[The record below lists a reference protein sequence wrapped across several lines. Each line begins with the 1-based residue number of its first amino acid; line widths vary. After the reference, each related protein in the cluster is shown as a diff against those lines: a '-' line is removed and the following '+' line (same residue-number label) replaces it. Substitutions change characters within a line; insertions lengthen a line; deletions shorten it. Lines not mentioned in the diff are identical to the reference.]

1 MERVA
6 VEGALLRAHEVEQ
19 LARARDA
26 HVGQAALLFHLGRVL
41 ERAAVR
47 EDALLQAGDEDD
59 RELQALG
66 SVQGDQRHRLGVA
79 TQRIS
84 VRDERHIL
92 QEGGQ
97 ALAGRQ
103 ALVVARHGAELLD
116 VRPAL
121 LALVAAV
128 AEVARIAGAL

>member
-6 VEGALLRAHEVEQ
+6 VEGALLGTHQVEQ

-41 ERAAVR
+41 KRAAVR
-47 EDALLQAGDEDD
+47 EDALLQAGDKDD

-66 SVQGDQRHRLGVA
+66 CMQRDQRHRLGIVA
-79 TQRIS
+79 QRIG
-84 VRDERHIL
+84 VRDERHVL

-97 ALAGRQ
+97 ALIR
-103 ALVVARHGAELLD
+103 R
-116 VRPAL
+116 
-121 LALVAAV
+121 
-128 AEVARIAGAL
+128 